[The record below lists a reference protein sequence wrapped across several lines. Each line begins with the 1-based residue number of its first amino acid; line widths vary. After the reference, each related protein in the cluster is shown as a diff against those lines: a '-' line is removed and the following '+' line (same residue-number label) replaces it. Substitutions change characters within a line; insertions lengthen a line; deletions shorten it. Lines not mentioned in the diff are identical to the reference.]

1 MWHFLGSREA
11 QVRQQDQEQR
21 PPELAIRVH
30 SHDTHGMGQAVLIH
44 SFTHSIFVRERV
56 LVKEVNGTYQDG
68 CPILEIPEGWW
79 GKLSHKNSR

>member
-1 MWHFLGSREA
+1 
-11 QVRQQDQEQR
+11 
-21 PPELAIRVH
+21 
-30 SHDTHGMGQAVLIH
+30 MGQAVLIH